1 VHKYQLLSGREIAMP
16 QRPMLNIVGKANSGI
31 SDIAVK
37 RVCHPVLNA
46 GAI

>member
-1 VHKYQLLSGREIAMP
+1 MP
-16 QRPMLNIVGKANSGI
+16 QRPMLDITAKASSII